1 MSDST
6 TPIPITPEMLAAA
19 RELFAGR
26 IADCP
31 FCGGFSKPNPRHSPV
46 RYDPVICL
54 AEARDTWHVRCF
66 SCFACVSS
74 TNTAAEA
81 VERWNTRAGT
91 GERPRELL
99 PLVDLQKVARGA
111 GVQLTPAVEE
121 FAREVQRDVL
131 RLNRRPL

>member
-1 MSDST
+1 MSDPT
-6 TPIPITPEMLAAA
+6 TPIQITREMLAAA

-31 FCGGFSKPNPRHSPV
+31 FCGGFSKPDPRRAPV
-46 RYDPVICL
+46 RSDPIICISDEGML
-54 AEARDTWHVRCF
+54 WMVRCF
-66 SCFACVSS
+66 TCLASVSS
-74 TNTAAEA
+74 EFTAADA
-81 VERWNTRAGT
+81 VERWNTRVGT

-99 PLVDLQKVARGA
+99 PPVDLQKVARGA

-121 FAREVQRDVL
+121 FAREVQNDVL